1 MTKKAKQFLYTFRR
15 ESFIFLLLFFT
26 LLHQLPEE
34 LHGWNS
40 AWYAMDYSL
49 GFDSRLFIGSIL
61 RLLYPGFL
69 PAEAACRFVFFS
81 LILLL
86 FLLSW
91 TLGHSL
97 RQLEGQNAEKG
108 LLLVILLYL
117 LSPGS
122 PSYLWTAENMGRF
135 DMYLLIAALAAII
148 CCTLIRSVWLQLILI
163 TILGLIA
170 LSIHQAFM
178 FLFFP
183 LFFTLY
189 LKAAMQTT
197 IGKER
202 KTLSIILAIA
212 GIIAM
217 AATFLYFQL
226 FSQIRIP
233 SCDELVS
240 LLTSRTDLPVNDV
253 ALNYEYFA
261 TTTQSFSEL
270 VLNQPGERIRYG
282 LITLLLLSPLAI
294 LYGFLWMRILKAASK
309 KDRFV
314 YVLFLLS
321 HLCIVP
327 AFLMAIDW
335 GRWFGAFLTMQALQL
350 VILAAKGDAP
360 VLSALS
366 SLADVFRRHPYIF
379 FLAAIWMGSLQ
390 KFQATILPDA
400 PTFFYSL
407 YKLYS
412 LVF

>member
-1 MTKKAKQFLYTFRR
+1 MIKKVKQFLYTFRR
-15 ESFIFLLLFFT
+15 EALIFLLLLFT

-61 RLLYPGFL
+61 RLFYPDFL
-69 PAEAACRFVFFS
+69 PAEAACRFVFLS

-86 FLLSW
+86 FLLSLV
-91 TLGHSL
+91 LGHSL
-97 RQLEGQNAEKG
+97 RQLEGENAEKG

-135 DMYLLIAALAAII
+135 DMYLLIAALGAII
-148 CCTLIRSVWLQLILI
+148 CCTLLRSVWMQLILI
-163 TILGLIA
+163 TLLGLVS

-183 LFFTLY
+183 LSFTLY
-189 LKAAMQTT
+189 LKAATET
-197 IGKER
+197 PLEKEQNR
-202 KTLSIILAIA
+202 MPVIFAIA
-212 GIIAM
+212 GMAGM
-217 AATFLYFQL
+217 AAVFLYFQL
-226 FSQIRIP
+226 FSHIRIS
-233 SCDELVS
+233 SCGELVS

-261 TTTQSFSEL
+261 ATTQSLSEL

-282 LITLLLLSPLAI
+282 LVTLFLLFPLAV

-309 KDRFV
+309 KGKPV
-314 YVLFLLS
+314 YVLLLLS
-321 HLCIVP
+321 HLCIIP

-350 VILAAKGDAP
+350 VILAAKRDAP

-366 SLADVFRRHPYIF
+366 SLADAFRRHPYIF
-379 FLAAIWMGSLQ
+379 FLAALWMGSLH
-390 KFQATILPDA
+390 KFQATLLPDA